1 MKFIHLADLHIGKRV
16 NAFPMLEDQRYIL
29 KQILTILR
37 EEQPDGGVI
46 LAGDIYD
53 KAIPSAEAV
62 ELFDE
67 FLTELAALRLRVFI
81 IAGNH
86 DSPERIA
93 FGNRLMDRSGIYLSP
108 VYDGHVK
115 CIRCLDSASATTLSV
130 ANAVDP
136 NVDVRP
142 VVSSPSSYNANAVDL
157 NASTRPAASAAA
169 TASVSG
175 MPPVDVYL
183 LPFLKP
189 ANVRRFYPEETI
201 ESYTDAMRVA
211 IAHMDIDPTHR
222 NLLVTHQF
230 VTGASRSDSED
241 ISVGGTDN
249 VDASVFAPFD
259 YVALGHLHGP
269 QQVRFQPAAEAD
281 AADQDVNLA
290 ANAKTADTSETAD
303 AAPTASST
311 DRSESPVSAV
321 ENTTVGP
328 VIRYA
333 GTPLKYSF
341 SEARHHKSVTI
352 VEIGEKKAD
361 GVVDVCIGTRELR
374 PLHDMREI
382 RGSYEEL
389 TLRANYEGTATD
401 DYIHATLS
409 DEIEVPDAARHLQVI
424 YPNLM
429 KLDYDNAR
437 TRGQGSERLELEQ
450 LEEKSP
456 LDLFSELFEKQ
467 NHKDM
472 TEEQARYV
480 EAQMEKIWEA
490 QN

>member
-67 FLTELAALRLRVFI
+67 FLTELAALRLRVFV

-115 CIRCLDSASATTLSV
+115 RIRCLDSASSV
-130 ANAVDP
+130 PQSAANAADP
-136 NVDVRP
+136 HVGTRP
-142 VVSSPSSYNANAVDL
+142 V
-157 NASTRPAASAAA
+157 ASTAAA
-169 TASVSG
+169 TSAAG
-175 MPPVDVYL
+175 YPPVDVYL

-269 QQVRFQPAAEAD
+269 QQVRFQATPELKT
-281 AADQDVNLA
+281 ADQDATPEA
-290 ANAKTADTSETAD
+290 ADTIKTADATLEASSAEGSDRPASVPETAT
-303 AAPTASST
+303 TA
-311 DRSESPVSAV
+311 
-321 ENTTVGP
+321 GP

-341 SEARHHKSVTI
+341 SEARHHKSVTV

-374 PLHDMREI
+374 PLHDLREI
-382 RGSYEEL
+382 RGSYEAL
-389 TLRANYEGTATD
+389 TLRANYEGMAKD
-401 DYIHATLS
+401 DYIHATLT

-437 TRGQGSERLELEQ
+437 TRGQSSERLELEQ

-480 EAQMEKIWEA
+480 QAQMEKIWEA

>member
-67 FLTELAALRLRVFI
+67 FLTQLAALRLRVFI

-115 CIRCLDSASATTLSV
+115 CITCPDITSPATLS
-130 ANAVDP
+130 A
-136 NVDVRP
+136 
-142 VVSSPSSYNANAVDL
+142 ANAVDL
-157 NASTRPAASAAA
+157 NAGTHSVESASTSAAA
-169 TASVSG
+169 STC
-175 MPPVDVYL
+175 PPVDVYL

-241 ISVGGTDN
+241 ISVGGSDN
-249 VDASVFAPFD
+249 ADASVFAPFD

-269 QQVRFQPAAEAD
+269 QQMGE
-281 AADQDVNLA
+281 
-290 ANAKTADTSETAD
+290 EG
-303 AAPTASST
+303 
-311 DRSESPVSAV
+311 
-321 ENTTVGP
+321 GP
-328 VIRYA
+328 IIRYA

-341 SEARHHKSVTI
+341 SEARHHKSVTV

-401 DYIHATLS
+401 DYIHATLT
-409 DEIEVPDAARHLQVI
+409 DEIEIPDAARHLQVI

-467 NHKDM
+467 NHKEM

-480 EAQMEKIWEA
+480 QAQMEKIWEA
-490 QN
+490 

>member
-67 FLTELAALRLRVFI
+67 FLTQLAALRLRVFI

-115 CIRCLDSASATTLSV
+115 CITCPDITSPATLSA

-136 NVDVRP
+136 NAGTRP
-142 VVSSPSSYNANAVDL
+142 VTSASVALSAANAVDL
-157 NASTRPAASAAA
+157 NAGTHSVESASTSA
-169 TASVSG
+169 TASTC
-175 MPPVDVYL
+175 PPVDVYL

-241 ISVGGTDN
+241 ISVGGSDN

-269 QQVRFQPAAEAD
+269 QQMGE
-281 AADQDVNLA
+281 
-290 ANAKTADTSETAD
+290 EG
-303 AAPTASST
+303 
-311 DRSESPVSAV
+311 
-321 ENTTVGP
+321 GP
-328 VIRYA
+328 IIRYA

-341 SEARHHKSVTI
+341 SEARHHKSVTV

-401 DYIHATLS
+401 DYIHATLT
-409 DEIEVPDAARHLQVI
+409 DEIEIPDAARHLQVI

-437 TRGQGSERLELEQ
+437 TRGQGSERRELEQ

-467 NHKDM
+467 NHKEM
-472 TEEQARYV
+472 TEEQAHYV
-480 EAQMEKIWEA
+480 QAQMEKIWEA
-490 QN
+490 

>member
-1 MKFIHLADLHIGKRV
+1 MKFIHLTDLHIGKRV

-67 FLTELAALRLRVFI
+67 FLTQLAALKLRVFI

-115 CIRCLDSASATTLSV
+115 CITCPDT
-130 ANAVDP
+130 
-136 NVDVRP
+136 
-142 VVSSPSSYNANAVDL
+142 
-157 NASTRPAASAAA
+157 AAA
-169 TASVSG
+169 A

-269 QQVRFQPAAEAD
+269 QQVRFQPAPEED
-281 AADQDVNLA
+281 AADQDANLA
-290 ANAKTADTSETAD
+290 A
-303 AAPTASST
+303 SSV
-311 DRSESPVSAV
+311 DRSESPASAV
-321 ENTTVGP
+321 ENTTAGP

-341 SEARHHKSVTI
+341 SEARHHKSVTV

-361 GVVDVCIGTRELR
+361 GVVDVCIGTRELK

-382 RGSYEEL
+382 RGSYEAL

-401 DYIHATLS
+401 DYIHATLT

-480 EAQMEKIWEA
+480 QAQMEKIWEA

>member
-67 FLTELAALRLRVFI
+67 FLTQLAALRLRVFI

-115 CIRCLDSASATTLSV
+115 RITCPDSASA
-130 ANAVDP
+130 
-136 NVDVRP
+136 
-142 VVSSPSSYNANAVDL
+142 
-157 NASTRPAASAAA
+157 STC
-169 TASVSG
+169 
-175 MPPVDVYL
+175 PPVDVYL

-241 ISVGGTDN
+241 ISVGGSDN

-269 QQVRFQPAAEAD
+269 QQMGE
-281 AADQDVNLA
+281 
-290 ANAKTADTSETAD
+290 EG
-303 AAPTASST
+303 
-311 DRSESPVSAV
+311 
-321 ENTTVGP
+321 GP
-328 VIRYA
+328 IIRYA

-341 SEARHHKSVTI
+341 SEARHHKSVTV

-401 DYIHATLS
+401 DYIHATLT
-409 DEIEVPDAARHLQVI
+409 DEIEIPDAARHLQMI

-467 NHKDM
+467 NHKEM

-480 EAQMEKIWEA
+480 QAQMEKIWEA
-490 QN
+490 

>member
-67 FLTELAALRLRVFI
+67 FLTELAALKLRVFI

-115 CIRCLDSASATTLSV
+115 CIRCLDSASATTLS
-130 ANAVDP
+130 A
-136 NVDVRP
+136 
-142 VVSSPSSYNANAVDL
+142 ANAVDL
-157 NASTRPAASAAA
+157 NASTRLAASAAA
-169 TASVSG
+169 TASVSVSG
-175 MPPVDVYL
+175 TPPVDVYL

-222 NLLVTHQF
+222 NILVTHQF

-269 QQVRFQPAAEAD
+269 QQMGE
-281 AADQDVNLA
+281 
-290 ANAKTADTSETAD
+290 EG
-303 AAPTASST
+303 
-311 DRSESPVSAV
+311 
-321 ENTTVGP
+321 GP
-328 VIRYA
+328 IIRYA

-341 SEARHHKSVTI
+341 SEARHHKSVTV
-352 VEIGEKKAD
+352 VEIGKKKAD

-401 DYIHATLS
+401 DYIHATLT

-480 EAQMEKIWEA
+480 EAQMEKIWEE
-490 QN
+490 

>member
-67 FLTELAALRLRVFI
+67 FLTELAALRLRVFA

-115 CIRCLDSASATTLSV
+115 RITCLDAASFVTLS
-130 ANAVDP
+130 A
-136 NVDVRP
+136 
-142 VVSSPSSYNANAVDL
+142 ANAVDL

-169 TASVSG
+169 AASASVY
-175 MPPVDVYL
+175 PPVDVYL

-211 IAHMDIDPTHR
+211 IAHMDIDLTHR

-269 QQVRFQPAAEAD
+269 QQVRFQPAPEED
-281 AADQDVNLA
+281 AADQDA
-290 ANAKTADTSETAD
+290 TPA
-303 AAPTASST
+303 ASSA
-311 DRSESPVSAV
+311 DRSESSASAV
-321 ENTTVGP
+321 ERASAGP

-341 SEARHHKSVTI
+341 SEARHHKSVTV
-352 VEIGEKKAD
+352 VEIGEKRAD

-374 PLHDMREI
+374 PLHDLREI

-401 DYIHATLS
+401 DYIHATLT

>member
-67 FLTELAALRLRVFI
+67 FLTQLAALKLRVFI

-115 CIRCLDSASATTLSV
+115 CIRCPGT
-130 ANAVDP
+130 
-136 NVDVRP
+136 
-142 VVSSPSSYNANAVDL
+142 
-157 NASTRPAASAAA
+157 
-169 TASVSG
+169 
-175 MPPVDVYL
+175 PPVDVYL

-269 QQVRFQPAAEAD
+269 QQMGE
-281 AADQDVNLA
+281 
-290 ANAKTADTSETAD
+290 EG
-303 AAPTASST
+303 
-311 DRSESPVSAV
+311 
-321 ENTTVGP
+321 GP
-328 VIRYA
+328 IIRYA

-341 SEARHHKSVTI
+341 SEARHHKSVTV

-361 GVVDVCIGTRELR
+361 GVVDVCIDTRELR

-401 DYIHATLS
+401 DYIHATLT

-480 EAQMEKIWEA
+480 EVQMEKIWEA

>member
-67 FLTELAALRLRVFI
+67 FLTQLAALRLRVFI

-115 CIRCLDSASATTLSV
+115 RITCPDSAASVTLSV

-136 NVDVRP
+136 NAGTHSVE
-142 VVSSPSSYNANAVDL
+142 S
-157 NASTRPAASAAA
+157 ASTSAVAS
-169 TASVSG
+169 TC
-175 MPPVDVYL
+175 PPVDVYL

-189 ANVRRFYPEETI
+189 PNVRRFYPEETI
-201 ESYTDAMRVA
+201 ESYTDAIRVA

-241 ISVGGTDN
+241 ISVGGSDN
-249 VDASVFAPFD
+249 IDASVFAPFD

-269 QQVRFQPAAEAD
+269 QQMGE
-281 AADQDVNLA
+281 
-290 ANAKTADTSETAD
+290 EG
-303 AAPTASST
+303 
-311 DRSESPVSAV
+311 
-321 ENTTVGP
+321 GP
-328 VIRYA
+328 IIRYA

-341 SEARHHKSVTI
+341 SEARHHKSVTV

-401 DYIHATLS
+401 DYIHATLT

-467 NHKDM
+467 NHKEM
-472 TEEQARYV
+472 TEEQARYI

-490 QN
+490 

>member
-62 ELFDE
+62 EFFDE
-67 FLTELAALRLRVFI
+67 FLTQLAALRLRVFI

-115 CIRCLDSASATTLSV
+115 RITCPDRAASVTLS
-130 ANAVDP
+130 A
-136 NVDVRP
+136 
-142 VVSSPSSYNANAVDL
+142 ANAVDL
-157 NASTRPAASAAA
+157 NAGTHSVESASTSAAA
-169 TASVSG
+169 STC
-175 MPPVDVYL
+175 PPVDVYL

-241 ISVGGTDN
+241 ISVGGSDN

-269 QQVRFQPAAEAD
+269 QQMGE
-281 AADQDVNLA
+281 
-290 ANAKTADTSETAD
+290 EG
-303 AAPTASST
+303 
-311 DRSESPVSAV
+311 
-321 ENTTVGP
+321 GP
-328 VIRYA
+328 LIRYA

-341 SEARHHKSVTI
+341 SEARHHKSVTV

-361 GVVDVCIGTRELR
+361 GVVDVYISTRELR

-401 DYIHATLS
+401 DYIHATLT
-409 DEIEVPDAARHLQVI
+409 DEIEIPDAARHLQVI

-467 NHKDM
+467 NHKEM

-480 EAQMEKIWEA
+480 QAQMEKIWEA
-490 QN
+490 

>member
-53 KAIPSAEAV
+53 KTIPSAEAV

-67 FLTELAALRLRVFI
+67 FLTQLAALRLRVFI

-115 CIRCLDSASATTLSV
+115 CITCPDTA
-130 ANAVDP
+130 
-136 NVDVRP
+136 
-142 VVSSPSSYNANAVDL
+142 
-157 NASTRPAASAAA
+157 AAA
-169 TASVSG
+169 T
-175 MPPVDVYL
+175 PPVDIYL

-269 QQVRFQPAAEAD
+269 QQVRFQPAPEED
-281 AADQDVNLA
+281 AADQEATPEAVDTIGNA
-290 ANAKTADTSETAD
+290 AADSE
-303 AAPTASST
+303 ASSA
-311 DRSESPVSAV
+311 DRSENSASAV
-321 ENTTVGP
+321 ERASTGP

-341 SEARHHKSVTI
+341 SEAHHHKSVTV
-352 VEIGEKKAD
+352 VEIGEKKAN
-361 GVVDVCIGTRELR
+361 GVVDVCIGTRELK

-401 DYIHATLS
+401 DYIHATLT
-409 DEIEVPDAARHLQVI
+409 DEIEVSDAARHLQVI

-437 TRGQGSERLELEQ
+437 TRGQGNERLELEQ

-480 EAQMEKIWEA
+480 QAQMEKIWEA

>member
-67 FLTELAALRLRVFI
+67 FLTQLAALRLRVFI

-115 CIRCLDSASATTLSV
+115 RITCPDTASAVTLSA

-136 NVDVRP
+136 NAGTRP
-142 VVSSPSSYNANAVDL
+142 VTSAPATLSAANAVDP
-157 NASTRPAASAAA
+157 NAGTHSVESASTSAAA
-169 TASVSG
+169 STC
-175 MPPVDVYL
+175 PPVDVYL

-201 ESYTDAMRVA
+201 ESYTDAIRVA

-241 ISVGGTDN
+241 ISVGGSDN

-269 QQVRFQPAAEAD
+269 QQMGE
-281 AADQDVNLA
+281 
-290 ANAKTADTSETAD
+290 EG
-303 AAPTASST
+303 
-311 DRSESPVSAV
+311 
-321 ENTTVGP
+321 GP
-328 VIRYA
+328 IIRYA

-341 SEARHHKSVTI
+341 SEARHHKSVTV

-401 DYIHATLS
+401 DYIHATLT
-409 DEIEVPDAARHLQVI
+409 DEIEVPDVARHLQVI

-467 NHKDM
+467 NHKEM
-472 TEEQARYV
+472 TEEQARYI

-490 QN
+490 

>member
-37 EEQPDGGVI
+37 EERPDGGVI

-67 FLTELAALRLRVFI
+67 FLTQLAALRLRVFI

-115 CIRCLDSASATTLSV
+115 RITCPDTASSVTLSV
-130 ANAVDP
+130 ANAVD
-136 NVDVRP
+136 
-142 VVSSPSSYNANAVDL
+142 L
-157 NASTRPAASAAA
+157 NAGTHSVESASTSAAA
-169 TASVSG
+169 STC
-175 MPPVDVYL
+175 PPVDVYL

-241 ISVGGTDN
+241 ISVGGSDN

-269 QQVRFQPAAEAD
+269 QQVRFQPAPEED
-281 AADQDVNLA
+281 ASDQDA
-290 ANAKTADTSETAD
+290 TPA
-303 AAPTASST
+303 ASST
-311 DRSESPVSAV
+311 DRSESPASTVG
-321 ENTTVGP
+321 NTTVGP
-328 VIRYA
+328 LIRYA

-341 SEARHHKSVTI
+341 SEARHHKSVTV

-389 TLRANYEGTATD
+389 TLRTNYEGTATD
-401 DYIHATLS
+401 DYIHATLT
-409 DEIEVPDAARHLQVI
+409 DEIEIPDAARHLQVI

-472 TEEQARYV
+472 TEEQARYI

>member
-67 FLTELAALRLRVFI
+67 FLTQLAALKLRVFI

-115 CIRCLDSASATTLSV
+115 RITCPDTTSSVPQSA

-136 NVDVRP
+136 HVGTRP
-142 VVSSPSSYNANAVDL
+142 V
-157 NASTRPAASAAA
+157 ASTATAASAA
-169 TASVSG
+169 G
-175 MPPVDVYL
+175 YPPVDVYL

-269 QQVRFQPAAEAD
+269 QQMRE
-281 AADQDVNLA
+281 
-290 ANAKTADTSETAD
+290 EG
-303 AAPTASST
+303 
-311 DRSESPVSAV
+311 
-321 ENTTVGP
+321 GP
-328 VIRYA
+328 LIRYA

-341 SEARHHKSVTI
+341 SEARHHKSVTV

-361 GVVDVCIGTRELR
+361 GVVDVCIGTRELK

-401 DYIHATLS
+401 DYIHATLT

-437 TRGQGSERLELEQ
+437 TRGQGGERLELEQ

-480 EAQMEKIWEA
+480 QAQMEKIWEE
-490 QN
+490 

>member
-37 EEQPDGGVI
+37 EERPDGGVI

-67 FLTELAALRLRVFI
+67 FLTQLAALRLRVFI

-115 CIRCLDSASATTLSV
+115 RITCPDSAASVTLS
-130 ANAVDP
+130 A
-136 NVDVRP
+136 
-142 VVSSPSSYNANAVDL
+142 ANAVDL
-157 NASTRPAASAAA
+157 NAGTHPVESASTSAAA
-169 TASVSG
+169 STC
-175 MPPVDVYL
+175 PPVDVYL

-241 ISVGGTDN
+241 ISVGGSDN

-269 QQVRFQPAAEAD
+269 QQMGE
-281 AADQDVNLA
+281 
-290 ANAKTADTSETAD
+290 EG
-303 AAPTASST
+303 
-311 DRSESPVSAV
+311 
-321 ENTTVGP
+321 GP
-328 VIRYA
+328 LIRYA

-341 SEARHHKSVTI
+341 SEARHHKSVTV

-361 GVVDVCIGTRELR
+361 GVVDVCISTRELR

-401 DYIHATLS
+401 DYIHATLT
-409 DEIEVPDAARHLQVI
+409 DEIEIPDAARHLQVI
-424 YPNLM
+424 YLNLM

-467 NHKDM
+467 NHKEM

-480 EAQMEKIWEA
+480 QAQMEKIWEA
-490 QN
+490 

>member
-67 FLTELAALRLRVFI
+67 FLTQLAALRLRVFI

-115 CIRCLDSASATTLSV
+115 RITCPDTASAVTLS
-130 ANAVDP
+130 A
-136 NVDVRP
+136 
-142 VVSSPSSYNANAVDL
+142 ANAVDL
-157 NASTRPAASAAA
+157 NAGTHSVESASTSAAA
-169 TASVSG
+169 STC
-175 MPPVDVYL
+175 PPVDVYL

-241 ISVGGTDN
+241 ISVGGSDN

-269 QQVRFQPAAEAD
+269 QQMGE
-281 AADQDVNLA
+281 
-290 ANAKTADTSETAD
+290 EG
-303 AAPTASST
+303 
-311 DRSESPVSAV
+311 
-321 ENTTVGP
+321 GP
-328 VIRYA
+328 LIRYA

-341 SEARHHKSVTI
+341 SEARHHKSVTV

-401 DYIHATLS
+401 DYIHATLT

-467 NHKDM
+467 NHKEM

-480 EAQMEKIWEA
+480 QAQMEKIWEA
-490 QN
+490 

>member
-67 FLTELAALRLRVFI
+67 FLTQLAALRLRVFI

-115 CIRCLDSASATTLSV
+115 RITCPDTASAVTLSA

-136 NVDVRP
+136 NAGTRP
-142 VVSSPSSYNANAVDL
+142 VTSASVALSAANAVDL
-157 NASTRPAASAAA
+157 NAGTHSVESASTSAAA
-169 TASVSG
+169 STC
-175 MPPVDVYL
+175 PPVDVYL

-241 ISVGGTDN
+241 ISVGGSDN

-269 QQVRFQPAAEAD
+269 QQMGE
-281 AADQDVNLA
+281 
-290 ANAKTADTSETAD
+290 EG
-303 AAPTASST
+303 
-311 DRSESPVSAV
+311 
-321 ENTTVGP
+321 GP
-328 VIRYA
+328 IIRYA

-341 SEARHHKSVTI
+341 SEARHHKSVT
-352 VEIGEKKAD
+352 VVGIGEKKAD

-401 DYIHATLS
+401 DYIHATLT
-409 DEIEVPDAARHLQVI
+409 DEIEIPDAARHLQVI

-467 NHKDM
+467 NHKEM

-480 EAQMEKIWEA
+480 QAQMEKIWEA
-490 QN
+490 

>member
-37 EEQPDGGVI
+37 EERPDGGVI

-67 FLTELAALRLRVFI
+67 FLTQLAALRLRVFI

-115 CIRCLDSASATTLSV
+115 RITCPDRAASVTLS
-130 ANAVDP
+130 A
-136 NVDVRP
+136 
-142 VVSSPSSYNANAVDL
+142 ANAVDL
-157 NASTRPAASAAA
+157 NAGTHSVESASTSAA
-169 TASVSG
+169 TSTC
-175 MPPVDVYL
+175 PPVDVYL

-241 ISVGGTDN
+241 ISVGGSDN

-269 QQVRFQPAAEAD
+269 QQVRFQPAPEED
-281 AADQDVNLA
+281 ASDQDA
-290 ANAKTADTSETAD
+290 TPAT
-303 AAPTASST
+303 SST
-311 DRSESPVSAV
+311 DRSESPASTV

-328 VIRYA
+328 IIRYA

-341 SEARHHKSVTI
+341 SEARHHKSVTV

-361 GVVDVCIGTRELR
+361 GVVDVCISTRELR

-401 DYIHATLS
+401 DYIHATLT
-409 DEIEVPDAARHLQVI
+409 DEIEIPDAARHLQVI

-467 NHKDM
+467 NHKEM

-480 EAQMEKIWEA
+480 QAQMEKIWEA
-490 QN
+490 

>member
-67 FLTELAALRLRVFI
+67 FLTQLAALRLRVFI

-115 CIRCLDSASATTLSV
+115 RITCPDSAASVTLS
-130 ANAVDP
+130 A
-136 NVDVRP
+136 
-142 VVSSPSSYNANAVDL
+142 ANAVDL
-157 NASTRPAASAAA
+157 NAGTHSVESASTSAAA
-169 TASVSG
+169 STC
-175 MPPVDVYL
+175 PPVDVYL

-241 ISVGGTDN
+241 ISVGGSDN

-269 QQVRFQPAAEAD
+269 QQMGE
-281 AADQDVNLA
+281 
-290 ANAKTADTSETAD
+290 EG
-303 AAPTASST
+303 
-311 DRSESPVSAV
+311 
-321 ENTTVGP
+321 GP
-328 VIRYA
+328 LIRYA

-341 SEARHHKSVTI
+341 SEARHHKSVT
-352 VEIGEKKAD
+352 VVGIGEKKAD
-361 GVVDVCIGTRELR
+361 GTTDVCIGTRELR

-401 DYIHATLS
+401 DYIHVTLT

-467 NHKDM
+467 NHKEM

-480 EAQMEKIWEA
+480 QAQMEKIWEA
-490 QN
+490 

>member
-67 FLTELAALRLRVFI
+67 FLTRLAALKLRVFI

-115 CIRCLDSASATTLSV
+115 RITCPDSAASVTLSV
-130 ANAVDP
+130 ANAVD
-136 NVDVRP
+136 
-142 VVSSPSSYNANAVDL
+142 L
-157 NASTRPAASAAA
+157 NAGTHSVESASTSASAS
-169 TASVSG
+169 TC
-175 MPPVDVYL
+175 PPVDVYL

-211 IAHMDIDPTHR
+211 ITHMDIDPTHR

-269 QQVRFQPAAEAD
+269 QQVRFQPAPEED
-281 AADQDVNLA
+281 TADQDATPEA
-290 ANAKTADTSETAD
+290 ASAEDSDGPA
-303 AAPTASST
+303 
-311 DRSESPVSAV
+311 SAV
-321 ENTTVGP
+321 ENTTAGP
-328 VIRYA
+328 IIRYA

-341 SEARHHKSVTI
+341 SEARHHKSVTV
-352 VEIGEKKAD
+352 VEIGAKKAD
-361 GVVDVCIGTRELR
+361 GTTDVCIGTRELR

-401 DYIHATLS
+401 DYIHATLT

-472 TEEQARYV
+472 TEEQARYI

>member
-67 FLTELAALRLRVFI
+67 FLYQLAALRLRVFI

-115 CIRCLDSASATTLSV
+115 CIRCLDESASGT
-130 ANAVDP
+130 
-136 NVDVRP
+136 
-142 VVSSPSSYNANAVDL
+142 
-157 NASTRPAASAAA
+157 
-169 TASVSG
+169 
-175 MPPVDVYL
+175 PPVDVYL

-269 QQVRFQPAAEAD
+269 QQVRFQPAPEED
-281 AADQDVNLA
+281 AADQDANLA
-290 ANAKTADTSETAD
+290 A
-303 AAPTASST
+303 SSA
-311 DRSESPVSAV
+311 DRSESPASAV

-341 SEARHHKSVTI
+341 SEARHHKSVTV

-361 GVVDVCIGTRELR
+361 GVVDACIGTRELR

-401 DYIHATLS
+401 DYIHVTLT

-480 EAQMEKIWEA
+480 QAQMEKIWEE
-490 QN
+490 

>member
-37 EEQPDGGVI
+37 EERPDGGVI

-67 FLTELAALRLRVFI
+67 FLTQLAALRLRVFI

-115 CIRCLDSASATTLSV
+115 RITCPDRAASVTLS
-130 ANAVDP
+130 A
-136 NVDVRP
+136 
-142 VVSSPSSYNANAVDL
+142 ANAVDL
-157 NASTRPAASAAA
+157 NAGTHSVESASTSAAA
-169 TASVSG
+169 STC
-175 MPPVDVYL
+175 PPVDVYL

-241 ISVGGTDN
+241 ISVGGSDN

-269 QQVRFQPAAEAD
+269 QQVRFQPAPEED
-281 AADQDVNLA
+281 ASDQDA
-290 ANAKTADTSETAD
+290 TPAT
-303 AAPTASST
+303 SST
-311 DRSESPVSAV
+311 DRSESPASTV

-328 VIRYA
+328 IIRYA

-341 SEARHHKSVTI
+341 SEARHHKSVTV

-361 GVVDVCIGTRELR
+361 GVVDVCISTRELR

-401 DYIHATLS
+401 DYIHATLT
-409 DEIEVPDAARHLQVI
+409 DEIEIPDAARHLQVI

-450 LEEKSP
+450 LEEKST

-467 NHKDM
+467 NHKEM

-480 EAQMEKIWEA
+480 QAQMEKIWEA
-490 QN
+490 

>member
-67 FLTELAALRLRVFI
+67 FLTQLAALRLRVFI

-115 CIRCLDSASATTLSV
+115 RITCRDTASAVTLSA

-136 NVDVRP
+136 NAGTRP
-142 VVSSPSSYNANAVDL
+142 VTSAPATLSAANAVDL
-157 NASTRPAASAAA
+157 NAGTHSVESASTSAAA
-169 TASVSG
+169 STC
-175 MPPVDVYL
+175 PPVDVYL

-241 ISVGGTDN
+241 ISVGGSDN

-269 QQVRFQPAAEAD
+269 QQMGE
-281 AADQDVNLA
+281 
-290 ANAKTADTSETAD
+290 EG
-303 AAPTASST
+303 
-311 DRSESPVSAV
+311 
-321 ENTTVGP
+321 GP
-328 VIRYA
+328 IIRYA

-341 SEARHHKSVTI
+341 SEARHHKSVTV

-401 DYIHATLS
+401 DYIHATLT

-467 NHKDM
+467 NHKEM
-472 TEEQARYV
+472 TEEQARYI

-490 QN
+490 

>member
-67 FLTELAALRLRVFI
+67 FLTQLAALRLRVFI

-115 CIRCLDSASATTLSV
+115 RITCRDTASAVTLS
-130 ANAVDP
+130 A
-136 NVDVRP
+136 
-142 VVSSPSSYNANAVDL
+142 ANAVDL
-157 NASTRPAASAAA
+157 NAGTHSVESASTSAAA
-169 TASVSG
+169 STC
-175 MPPVDVYL
+175 PPVDVYL

-201 ESYTDAMRVA
+201 ESYTDAIRVA

-241 ISVGGTDN
+241 ISVGGSDN

-269 QQVRFQPAAEAD
+269 QQVRFQPAPEED
-281 AADQDVNLA
+281 ASDQDA
-290 ANAKTADTSETAD
+290 TPA
-303 AAPTASST
+303 ASST
-311 DRSESPVSAV
+311 DRSESPASMV

-328 VIRYA
+328 IIRYA

-341 SEARHHKSVTI
+341 SEARHHKSVT
-352 VEIGEKKAD
+352 VVRIGEKKAD
-361 GVVDVCIGTRELR
+361 GVVDVCISTRELR

-401 DYIHATLS
+401 DYIHATLT
-409 DEIEVPDAARHLQVI
+409 DEIEIPDAARHLQVI

-467 NHKDM
+467 NHKEM

-480 EAQMEKIWEA
+480 QAQMEKIWEA
-490 QN
+490 

>member
-1 MKFIHLADLHIGKRV
+1 MKFIHLSDLHIGKRV
-16 NAFPMLEDQRYIL
+16 NEISMLADQEYIL
-29 KQILTILR
+29 AEIIRIIDAEK
-37 EEQPDGGVI
+37 PDAVLI
-46 LAGDIYD
+46 AGDIYD

-67 FLTELAALRLRVFI
+67 FLTQLAALRLRVFI

-115 CIRCLDSASATTLSV
+115 RITCPDSAASVTLS
-130 ANAVDP
+130 A
-136 NVDVRP
+136 
-142 VVSSPSSYNANAVDL
+142 ANAVDL
-157 NASTRPAASAAA
+157 NAGTHSVESASTSAAA
-169 TASVSG
+169 STC
-175 MPPVDVYL
+175 PPVDVYL

-241 ISVGGTDN
+241 ISVGGSDN

-269 QQVRFQPAAEAD
+269 QQVRFQPAPEED
-281 AADQDVNLA
+281 ASDQDA
-290 ANAKTADTSETAD
+290 TPAT
-303 AAPTASST
+303 SST
-311 DRSESPVSAV
+311 DRSESPASTV

-328 VIRYA
+328 IIRYA

-341 SEARHHKSVTI
+341 SEARHHKSVTV

-361 GVVDVCIGTRELR
+361 GVVDVCISTRELR

-401 DYIHATLS
+401 DYIHATLT
-409 DEIEVPDAARHLQVI
+409 DEIEIPDAARHLQVI

-467 NHKDM
+467 NHKEM

-480 EAQMEKIWEA
+480 QAQMEKIWEA
-490 QN
+490 

>member
-67 FLTELAALRLRVFI
+67 FLTELAALRLRVFV

-115 CIRCLDSASATTLSV
+115 RITCPDTISSVPQSAD
-130 ANAVDP
+130 NA
-136 NVDVRP
+136 
-142 VVSSPSSYNANAVDL
+142 ADL
-157 NASTRPAASAAA
+157 QAGTRPAASTSAAA
-169 TASVSG
+169 SAIGT
-175 MPPVDVYL
+175 PPVDVYL

-269 QQVRFQPAAEAD
+269 QQVRFQPAPEED
-281 AADQDVNLA
+281 AADQDANLA
-290 ANAKTADTSETAD
+290 A
-303 AAPTASST
+303 SSA
-311 DRSESPVSAV
+311 DRSESSASAV

-341 SEARHHKSVTI
+341 SEARHHKSVTV

-401 DYIHATLS
+401 DYIHATLT

-437 TRGQGSERLELEQ
+437 TRGRGSERLELEQ

-480 EAQMEKIWEA
+480 QAQMEKIWEA

>member
-16 NAFPMLEDQRYIL
+16 NAFQMLEDQRYIL

-37 EEQPDGGVI
+37 EERPDGGVI

-67 FLTELAALRLRVFI
+67 FLTQLAALRLRVFI

-115 CIRCLDSASATTLSV
+115 RITCPDRAASVTLS
-130 ANAVDP
+130 A
-136 NVDVRP
+136 
-142 VVSSPSSYNANAVDL
+142 ANAVDL
-157 NASTRPAASAAA
+157 NAGTHSVESASTSAAA
-169 TASVSG
+169 STC
-175 MPPVDVYL
+175 PPVDVYL

-241 ISVGGTDN
+241 ISVGGSDN

-269 QQVRFQPAAEAD
+269 QQMGE
-281 AADQDVNLA
+281 
-290 ANAKTADTSETAD
+290 EG
-303 AAPTASST
+303 
-311 DRSESPVSAV
+311 
-321 ENTTVGP
+321 GP
-328 VIRYA
+328 LIRYA

-341 SEARHHKSVTI
+341 SEARHHKSVTV

-361 GVVDVCIGTRELR
+361 GVVDVCISTRELR

-401 DYIHATLS
+401 DYIHATLT
-409 DEIEVPDAARHLQVI
+409 DEIEIPDAARHLQVI

-467 NHKDM
+467 NHKEM

-480 EAQMEKIWEA
+480 QAQMEKIWEA
-490 QN
+490 

>member
-67 FLTELAALRLRVFI
+67 FLTQLAALRLRVFI

-115 CIRCLDSASATTLSV
+115 CITCPDITSPATLS
-130 ANAVDP
+130 A
-136 NVDVRP
+136 
-142 VVSSPSSYNANAVDL
+142 ANAVDL
-157 NASTRPAASAAA
+157 NAGTRPVTSAPATLSAANAVDPNAGTHSVESASTSAAA
-169 TASVSG
+169 FTC
-175 MPPVDVYL
+175 PPVDVYL

-201 ESYTDAMRVA
+201 ESYTDAIRVA

-222 NLLVTHQF
+222 NILVTHQF

-241 ISVGGTDN
+241 ISVGGSDN

-269 QQVRFQPAAEAD
+269 QQMGE
-281 AADQDVNLA
+281 
-290 ANAKTADTSETAD
+290 EG
-303 AAPTASST
+303 
-311 DRSESPVSAV
+311 
-321 ENTTVGP
+321 GP
-328 VIRYA
+328 IIRYA

-341 SEARHHKSVTI
+341 SEARHHKSVTV

-401 DYIHATLS
+401 DYIHATLT
-409 DEIEVPDAARHLQVI
+409 DEIEIPDAARHLQVI

-467 NHKDM
+467 NHKEM

-480 EAQMEKIWEA
+480 QAQMEKIWEA
-490 QN
+490 

>member
-67 FLTELAALRLRVFI
+67 FLTQLAALRLRVFI

-115 CIRCLDSASATTLSV
+115 RITCPDSATFVTLSA

-136 NVDVRP
+136 NAGTHSVE
-142 VVSSPSSYNANAVDL
+142 S
-157 NASTRPAASAAA
+157 ASTSAAA
-169 TASVSG
+169 STC
-175 MPPVDVYL
+175 PPVDVYL

-241 ISVGGTDN
+241 ISVGGSDN

-269 QQVRFQPAAEAD
+269 QQMGE
-281 AADQDVNLA
+281 
-290 ANAKTADTSETAD
+290 EG
-303 AAPTASST
+303 
-311 DRSESPVSAV
+311 
-321 ENTTVGP
+321 GP
-328 VIRYA
+328 LIRYA

-341 SEARHHKSVTI
+341 SEARHHKSVTV

-361 GVVDVCIGTRELR
+361 GVVDVCIGTRELQ

-389 TLRANYEGTATD
+389 TLRTNYEGTATD
-401 DYIHATLS
+401 DYIHATLT

-480 EAQMEKIWEA
+480 QAQMEKIWEA
-490 QN
+490 

>member
-67 FLTELAALRLRVFI
+67 FLTQLAALRLRVFI

-115 CIRCLDSASATTLSV
+115 RITCPDSAASVTLSV

-136 NVDVRP
+136 NAGTHSVE
-142 VVSSPSSYNANAVDL
+142 S
-157 NASTRPAASAAA
+157 ASTSAAA
-169 TASVSG
+169 STC
-175 MPPVDVYL
+175 PPVDVYL

-201 ESYTDAMRVA
+201 ESYTDAIRVA

-241 ISVGGTDN
+241 ISVGGSDN
-249 VDASVFAPFD
+249 VDASVFTPFD

-269 QQVRFQPAAEAD
+269 QQLRFQPASDVHAIK
-281 AADQDVNLA
+281 QDV
-290 ANAKTADTSETAD
+290 TADVVAKS
-303 AAPTASST
+303 
-311 DRSESPVSAV
+311 V
-321 ENTTVGP
+321 ENTTTGP
-328 VIRYA
+328 IIRYA

-341 SEARHHKSVTI
+341 SEARHHKSVTV

-361 GVVDVCIGTRELR
+361 GVVDVCIGTRELL

-401 DYIHATLS
+401 DYIHATLT

-429 KLDYDNAR
+429 KLDYDNVR

-456 LDLFSELFEKQ
+456 LDLFSEFFEKQ
-467 NHKDM
+467 NHKEM

-480 EAQMEKIWEA
+480 QAQMEKIWEA
-490 QN
+490 

>member
-67 FLTELAALRLRVFI
+67 FLTQLAALRLRVFI

-115 CIRCLDSASATTLSV
+115 RITC
-130 ANAVDP
+130 
-136 NVDVRP
+136 
-142 VVSSPSSYNANAVDL
+142 
-157 NASTRPAASAAA
+157 
-169 TASVSG
+169 
-175 MPPVDVYL
+175 PPVDVYL

-201 ESYTDAMRVA
+201 ESYTDAIRVA

-269 QQVRFQPAAEAD
+269 QQMGE
-281 AADQDVNLA
+281 
-290 ANAKTADTSETAD
+290 EG
-303 AAPTASST
+303 
-311 DRSESPVSAV
+311 
-321 ENTTVGP
+321 GP
-328 VIRYA
+328 IIRYA

-341 SEARHHKSVTI
+341 SEARHHKSVTV
-352 VEIGEKKAD
+352 VEIGEKRAD
-361 GVVDVCIGTRELR
+361 GVVDICISTRELR

-401 DYIHATLS
+401 DYIHATLT

-467 NHKDM
+467 NHKEM
-472 TEEQARYV
+472 TEEQARYI

-490 QN
+490 

>member
-67 FLTELAALRLRVFI
+67 FLTQLAALRLRVFI

-115 CIRCLDSASATTLSV
+115 RITCPDTASAVTLSA

-136 NVDVRP
+136 NAGTRP
-142 VVSSPSSYNANAVDL
+142 VTSAPATLSAANAVDP
-157 NASTRPAASAAA
+157 NAGTHSVESASTSAAA
-169 TASVSG
+169 STC
-175 MPPVDVYL
+175 PPVDVYL

-201 ESYTDAMRVA
+201 ESYTDAIRVA

-241 ISVGGTDN
+241 ISVGGSDN

-269 QQVRFQPAAEAD
+269 QQMGE
-281 AADQDVNLA
+281 
-290 ANAKTADTSETAD
+290 EG
-303 AAPTASST
+303 
-311 DRSESPVSAV
+311 
-321 ENTTVGP
+321 GP
-328 VIRYA
+328 IIRYA

-341 SEARHHKSVTI
+341 SEARHHKSVTV

-401 DYIHATLS
+401 DYIHATLT

-437 TRGQGSERLELEQ
+437 IRGQGSERLELEQ

-467 NHKDM
+467 NHKEM
-472 TEEQARYV
+472 TEEQAHYV
-480 EAQMEKIWEA
+480 QAQMEKIWEA
-490 QN
+490 

>member
-37 EEQPDGGVI
+37 EERPDGGVI

-67 FLTELAALRLRVFI
+67 FLTQLAALRLRVFI

-115 CIRCLDSASATTLSV
+115 RITCPDRAASVTLS
-130 ANAVDP
+130 AAD
-136 NVDVRP
+136 
-142 VVSSPSSYNANAVDL
+142 AVDL
-157 NASTRPAASAAA
+157 NAGTHSVESASTSAAA
-169 TASVSG
+169 STC
-175 MPPVDVYL
+175 PPVDVYL

-241 ISVGGTDN
+241 ISVGGSDN

-269 QQVRFQPAAEAD
+269 QQMGE
-281 AADQDVNLA
+281 
-290 ANAKTADTSETAD
+290 EG
-303 AAPTASST
+303 
-311 DRSESPVSAV
+311 
-321 ENTTVGP
+321 GP
-328 VIRYA
+328 LIRYA

-341 SEARHHKSVTI
+341 SEARHHKSVTV
-352 VEIGEKKAD
+352 VEIGKKKAD
-361 GVVDVCIGTRELR
+361 GVVDVCISTRELR

-401 DYIHATLS
+401 DYIHATLT
-409 DEIEVPDAARHLQVI
+409 DEIEIPDAARHLQVI

-467 NHKDM
+467 NHKEM

-480 EAQMEKIWEA
+480 QAQMEKIWEA
-490 QN
+490 

>member
-67 FLTELAALRLRVFI
+67 FLTQLAALRLRVFI

-115 CIRCLDSASATTLSV
+115 RITCRDTASAATLSA

-136 NVDVRP
+136 NAGTRP
-142 VVSSPSSYNANAVDL
+142 VTSASVALSAANAVAL
-157 NASTRPAASAAA
+157 NAGTHSVESASTSAAA
-169 TASVSG
+169 STC
-175 MPPVDVYL
+175 PPVDVYL

-201 ESYTDAMRVA
+201 ESYTDAIRVA

-241 ISVGGTDN
+241 ISVGGSDN
-249 VDASVFAPFD
+249 IDASVFAPFD

-269 QQVRFQPAAEAD
+269 QQMGE
-281 AADQDVNLA
+281 
-290 ANAKTADTSETAD
+290 EG
-303 AAPTASST
+303 
-311 DRSESPVSAV
+311 SPL
-321 ENTTVGP
+321 
-328 VIRYA
+328 IRYA

-341 SEARHHKSVTI
+341 SEARHHKSVT
-352 VEIGEKKAD
+352 VVGIGEKKAD
-361 GVVDVCIGTRELR
+361 GVVDVCISTRELR

-401 DYIHATLS
+401 DYIHATLT
-409 DEIEVPDAARHLQVI
+409 DEIEIPDAARHLQVI

-467 NHKDM
+467 NHKEM

-480 EAQMEKIWEA
+480 QAQMEKIWEA
-490 QN
+490 

>member
-53 KAIPSAEAV
+53 KAIPSVEAV

-67 FLTELAALRLRVFI
+67 FLTQLAALRLRVFI

-115 CIRCLDSASATTLSV
+115 CITCRDTASAVTLS
-130 ANAVDP
+130 A
-136 NVDVRP
+136 
-142 VVSSPSSYNANAVDL
+142 ANAVDL
-157 NASTRPAASAAA
+157 NAGTHSVESASTSAAA
-169 TASVSG
+169 STC
-175 MPPVDVYL
+175 PPVDVYL

-201 ESYTDAMRVA
+201 ESYTDAIRVA

-222 NLLVTHQF
+222 NILVTHQF

-241 ISVGGTDN
+241 ISVGGSDN

-269 QQVRFQPAAEAD
+269 QQMGE
-281 AADQDVNLA
+281 
-290 ANAKTADTSETAD
+290 EG
-303 AAPTASST
+303 
-311 DRSESPVSAV
+311 
-321 ENTTVGP
+321 GP
-328 VIRYA
+328 IIRYA

-341 SEARHHKSVTI
+341 SEARHHKSVTV

-401 DYIHATLS
+401 DYIHATLT
-409 DEIEVPDAARHLQVI
+409 DEIEIPDAARHLQVI

-467 NHKDM
+467 NHKEM

-480 EAQMEKIWEA
+480 QAQMEKIWEA
-490 QN
+490 

>member
-67 FLTELAALRLRVFI
+67 FLTQLAALRLRVFI

-115 CIRCLDSASATTLSV
+115 RITCPDSAASVTLSV
-130 ANAVDP
+130 ANAVD
-136 NVDVRP
+136 
-142 VVSSPSSYNANAVDL
+142 L
-157 NASTRPAASAAA
+157 NAGTRPAASSSTSAAA
-169 TASVSG
+169 STC
-175 MPPVDVYL
+175 PPVDVYL

-201 ESYTDAMRVA
+201 ESYTDAIRVA

-241 ISVGGTDN
+241 ISVGGSDN

-269 QQVRFQPAAEAD
+269 QQMGE
-281 AADQDVNLA
+281 
-290 ANAKTADTSETAD
+290 EG
-303 AAPTASST
+303 
-311 DRSESPVSAV
+311 
-321 ENTTVGP
+321 GP
-328 VIRYA
+328 LIRYA

-341 SEARHHKSVTI
+341 SEARHHKSVTV

-361 GVVDVCIGTRELR
+361 GVMDVCIGTRELR

-401 DYIHATLS
+401 DYIHATLT

-437 TRGQGSERLELEQ
+437 TRGQGSDRLELKQ

-467 NHKDM
+467 NHKEM
-472 TEEQARYV
+472 TEEQARYI

-490 QN
+490 

>member
-67 FLTELAALRLRVFI
+67 FLTQLAALRLRVFI

-115 CIRCLDSASATTLSV
+115 CITCPDITSPATLSA

-136 NVDVRP
+136 NAGTRP
-142 VVSSPSSYNANAVDL
+142 VTSASVALSAANAVDL
-157 NASTRPAASAAA
+157 NAGTHSVESASTSAAA
-169 TASVSG
+169 STC
-175 MPPVDVYL
+175 PPVDVYL

-241 ISVGGTDN
+241 ISVGGSDN

-269 QQVRFQPAAEAD
+269 QQMGE
-281 AADQDVNLA
+281 
-290 ANAKTADTSETAD
+290 EG
-303 AAPTASST
+303 
-311 DRSESPVSAV
+311 
-321 ENTTVGP
+321 GP
-328 VIRYA
+328 IIRYA

-341 SEARHHKSVTI
+341 SEARHHKSVTV

-401 DYIHATLS
+401 DYIHATLT
-409 DEIEVPDAARHLQVI
+409 DEIEIPDAARHLQVI

-467 NHKDM
+467 NHKEM

-480 EAQMEKIWEA
+480 QAQMEKIWEA
-490 QN
+490 

>member
-67 FLTELAALRLRVFI
+67 FLTQLAALRLRVFI

-115 CIRCLDSASATTLSV
+115 RITCPDTASSVTLS
-130 ANAVDP
+130 A
-136 NVDVRP
+136 
-142 VVSSPSSYNANAVDL
+142 ANAVDL
-157 NASTRPAASAAA
+157 NAGTHSVESASTSAAA
-169 TASVSG
+169 YTC
-175 MPPVDVYL
+175 PPVDVYL

-241 ISVGGTDN
+241 ISVGGSDN

-269 QQVRFQPAAEAD
+269 QQVRFQPAPEED
-281 AADQDVNLA
+281 ASDQDA
-290 ANAKTADTSETAD
+290 TPA
-303 AAPTASST
+303 ASST
-311 DRSESPVSAV
+311 DRSESPAS
-321 ENTTVGP
+321 TVGNTIVGP
-328 VIRYA
+328 LIRYA

-341 SEARHHKSVTI
+341 SEARHHKSVTV

-389 TLRANYEGTATD
+389 TLRTNYEGTATD
-401 DYIHATLS
+401 DYIHATLT

-467 NHKDM
+467 NHKEM
-472 TEEQARYV
+472 TEEQARYI

-490 QN
+490 

>member
-67 FLTELAALRLRVFI
+67 FLYQLAALKLRVFI

-115 CIRCLDSASATTLSV
+115 CITCPDSTSPATLSA
-130 ANAVDP
+130 ANAVEP
-136 NVDVRP
+136 NTG
-142 VVSSPSSYNANAVDL
+142 
-157 NASTRPAASAAA
+157 TRPAASAAA
-169 TASVSG
+169 TASASVT
-175 MPPVDVYL
+175 PPVDVYL

-269 QQVRFQPAAEAD
+269 QQVRFRQAPEED
-281 AADQDVNLA
+281 TADQDATQEA
-290 ANAKTADTSETAD
+290 ASAEDSDGPA
-303 AAPTASST
+303 
-311 DRSESPVSAV
+311 SAV
-321 ENTTVGP
+321 ENMTAGP

-341 SEARHHKSVTI
+341 SEARHHKSVMV

-361 GVVDVCIGTRELR
+361 GTTDVCIGTRELR

-382 RGSYEEL
+382 RGSYETL

-401 DYIHATLS
+401 DYIHATLT

-480 EAQMEKIWEA
+480 EAQMEKIWEE
-490 QN
+490 